1 MNKGY
6 NSLNISNGIG
16 IIDWDE
22 LFILRIGL
30 NSDVTKFIRGKCNS
44 FSFTSNAE
52 SKSLSKCDFYTRN
65 SDSIYNTSSFLTYR

>member
-6 NSLNISNGIG
+6 YSLNISNGIG

-22 LFILRIGL
+22 LFILRIWL

-44 FSFTSNAE
+44 FSI
-52 SKSLSKCDFYTRN
+52 R
-65 SDSIYNTSSFLTYR
+65 SIGH